1 MIFCMEINI
10 KVFYSLVLLFL
21 LVIAI
26 HAQSTQNIKLF
37 CMLIN
42 INLSYK
48 LRPLIVVG
56 MAKPVQITQSNK
68 FAKSFQYLKKEVR
81 GEVDFL
87 CRWVTVIY
95 KLVLSLLMGR

>member
-10 KVFYSLVLLFL
+10 KVFYSLVFLFL
-21 LVIAI
+21 SVIAT
-26 HAQSTQNIKLF
+26 HAQSTQNIKIF

-48 LRPLIVVG
+48 LRPLILVG
-56 MAKPVQITQSNK
+56 MAKPVQFTQSNK

-87 CRWVTVIY
+87 CIY